1 MIQQQLR
8 LKIRHLDKRDFEY
21 WQDYYLLEFQTISN
35 FVKSNSSDE
44 FLVGLLNTFSNRCTA
59 AYSTRL
65 NATENINFRYH

>member
-21 WQDYYLLEFQTISN
+21 WQDYYLLEFQTIFN

-44 FLVGLLNTFSNRCTA
+44 FLFDLLN
-59 AYSTRL
+59 
-65 NATENINFRYH
+65 